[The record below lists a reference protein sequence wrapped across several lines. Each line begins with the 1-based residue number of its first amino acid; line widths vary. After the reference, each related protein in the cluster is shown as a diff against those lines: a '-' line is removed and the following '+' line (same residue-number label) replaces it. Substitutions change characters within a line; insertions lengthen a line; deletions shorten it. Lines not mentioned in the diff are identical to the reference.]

1 MSATRCKTSLIFN
14 QFCSA
19 PYATFLVSAHSH
31 KQFLSMYT
39 VYGSQSLEE
48 QEERICT
55 PESTVY
61 SSKHLSSSFVQYFP
75 DEQGQICFNLQD
87 KSYFIESVPVLWTKF
102 ALVGCNR
109 YPELSKSIKLKTRE
123 HIKRTTIKT
132 IVAFWRR
139 IWRM

>member
-14 QFCSA
+14 RFCSA

-39 VYGSQSLEE
+39 VHIWEPKL
-48 QEERICT
+48 RRTRTTHT

-139 IWRM
+139 I